1 MVKLTTV
8 FCSTTPNTEIG
19 TAVYSSVKKYAKFKT
34 ERQDKK
40 GRQASHRSP
49 RRPFG
54 NREGSFPNHP
64 TPSGTVRRAR
74 LNSKTQKETTTPAP
88 RRHARR
94 RLINPRPPIS
104 PRLPLARRRR
114 RETSTP
120 NRAYRDGDG
129 DGRRVGAGT
138 VRRKAWRAPGRR
150 RHEVQVGRAVSTP
163 PLPVPREVAAR
174 PRQWWQRRYLSPLE

>member
-19 TAVYSSVKKYAKFKT
+19 TAVYSSVKNMQNSKL
-34 ERQDKK
+34 RDKPATAVPIARLGTGK
-40 GRQASHRSP
+40 APSP
-49 RRPFG
+49 T
-54 NREGSFPNHP
+54 SQLSHP

-174 PRQWWQRRYLSPLE
+174 PRQRWQRRYLSPLE